1 MSATKSSLG
10 NFATK
15 LAIYPIG
22 FFSSIIVAR
31 ILGPEDRGIYTY
43 LLLLTSFIFPI
54 FTFGLT
60 SGIIYFISSKEYV
73 AKDIWYT
80 VFMTALFFG
89 LSISCLLTLLWHFKV
104 LGETAKSIGG
114 FEFFMLI
121 GSIMTSS
128 IFYFIS
134 RMLTGDSKF
143 AGLNWLTIVQG
154 LLNPILLLCLVWVLD
169 LKIKGAS
176 LSIFLMNLICG
187 ILIII
192 YSLKLYQ
199 PVLDFNREFIK
210 KSFSYGLKGWLGD
223 MAVRANIRLDQVILG
238 AVASPALLGIYGIS
252 VLLVELIWVIPDSI
266 GPVLFNRIAAEQDP
280 KERINIT
287 IKMNRTLLYISTFV
301 GLGLALVSYYIIIP
315 LGYGQAYS
323 GAIVPLLILI
333 PGSVLFIIAKVTT
346 KLLSGSGHIAATST
360 AMVVGSTITIILY
373 FILIPKYDIIGAALA
388 SSLGYVAVSAACLY
402 QYHKHFRKD
411 LSSLFLFRMDDF
423 IWIKTILFSQVKKLE
438 TQVV

>member
-1 MSATKSSLG
+1 
-10 NFATK
+10 
-15 LAIYPIG
+15 
-22 FFSSIIVAR
+22 
-31 ILGPEDRGIYTY
+31 
-43 LLLLTSFIFPI
+43 
-54 FTFGLT
+54 
-60 SGIIYFISSKEYV
+60 
-73 AKDIWYT
+73 
-80 VFMTALFFG
+80 
-89 LSISCLLTLLWHFKV
+89 
-104 LGETAKSIGG
+104 
-114 FEFFMLI
+114 
-121 GSIMTSS
+121 
-128 IFYFIS
+128 
-134 RMLTGDSKF
+134 MLTGDSKF

-169 LKIKGAS
+169 LRIKGAS
-176 LSIFLMNLICG
+176 LSIFLMNLICCL
-187 ILIII
+187 LIII
-192 YSLKLYQ
+192 YSFKLYQ
-199 PVLDFNREFIK
+199 PVFDFNREFIK

-223 MAVRANIRLDQVILG
+223 MAVRANIRLDQIILG

-266 GPVLFNRIAAEQDP
+266 GPVLFNRIAAEQNP

-301 GLGLALVSYYIIIP
+301 GIGLALVSYYIIIP

-411 LSSLFLFRMDDF
+411 LSSLFLFKMDDF